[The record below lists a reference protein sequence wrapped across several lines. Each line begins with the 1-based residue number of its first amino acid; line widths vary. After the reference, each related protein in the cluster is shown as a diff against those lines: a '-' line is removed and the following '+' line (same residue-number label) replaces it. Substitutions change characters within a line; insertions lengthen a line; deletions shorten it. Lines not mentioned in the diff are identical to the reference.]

1 MSKEVKEEAKNAVV
15 EVLEEAHL
23 RGGDIFVVGCSTSEI
38 IGEHIGK
45 RSNMD
50 EAMDVFD
57 AIKKELD
64 GRNIFLAAQCCEHLN
79 RAIVIERK
87 AVGDDV
93 EIVNAV
99 PQIHAGGSF
108 ATICY
113 ERFEDPIV
121 LEEIKADA
129 GMDIGDTFIGM
140 HLKKV
145 AVPIRIST
153 KKIGKANVTAAR
165 TRPKFIG
172 GYRAKYSS
180 FLAKGRELYDGEV
193 LK

>member
-38 IGEHIGK
+38 IGEQIGK

-57 AIKKELD
+57 AIKKE
-64 GRNIFLAAQCCEHLN
+64 LN

-113 ERFEDPIV
+113 ERFEDPVV

-145 AVPIRIST
+145 AVPIRISS

>member
-23 RGGDIFVVGCSTSEI
+23 RAGDIFVVGCSTSEI
-38 IGEHIGK
+38 IGEQIGK

-50 EAMDVFD
+50 AAMDVFD
-57 AIKKELD
+57 AIKKELYD
-64 GRNIFLAAQCCEHLN
+64 RNIFLAAQCCEHLN

-113 ERFEDPIV
+113 ERFEDIV
-121 LEEIKADA
+121 
-129 GMDIGDTFIGM
+129 DTFIGM

-145 AVPIRIST
+145 ADPIRIST